1 MSSKEMLDK
10 CKLCVPK
17 AGQCASCTECIKFRK
32 GKGEIV

>member
-10 CKLCVPK
+10 CKGCKPK
-17 AGQCASCTECIKFRK
+17 AGQCASCQDAINFRK